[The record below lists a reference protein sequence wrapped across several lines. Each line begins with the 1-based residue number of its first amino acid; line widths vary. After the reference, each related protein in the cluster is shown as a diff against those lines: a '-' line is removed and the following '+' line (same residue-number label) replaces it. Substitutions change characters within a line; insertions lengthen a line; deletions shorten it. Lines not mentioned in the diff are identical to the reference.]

1 MSDKEILKADFEL
14 GFTYT
19 RSTGPVI
26 GHFLTEL
33 QKCKI
38 YGIKG
43 SDGKVIVPPAEYD
56 PVTGETLKEF
66 IEVSDIG
73 KVKTWVWVNQP
84 LEKHPIQTPFA
95 WALIQLEGADTNF
108 LHAVKVKKEKIMK
121 NNMKVKAS
129 WALPPKGNI
138 TDIKYFEPI

>member
-66 IEVSDIG
+66 IEVSDSGGYRFKPGPVPGIG
-73 KVKTWVWVNQP
+73 RKP
-84 LEKHPIQTPFA
+84 LQSHTS
-95 WALIQLEGADTNF
+95 GARSERF
-108 LHAVKVKKEKIMK
+108 RAQWHRR
-121 NNMKVKAS
+121 
-129 WALPPKGNI
+129 
-138 TDIKYFEPI
+138 

>member
-84 LEKHPIQTPFA
+84 SAKSLQK
-95 WALIQLEGADTNF
+95 
-108 LHAVKVKKEKIMK
+108 
-121 NNMKVKAS
+121 S
-129 WALPPKGNI
+129 
-138 TDIKYFEPI
+138 